1 MIQLKVIIAVAQ
13 SDFLRK
19 KLELLWILIR
29 IKIREKEKTH
39 KKIKRKGYE
48 KVTKIETGLK

>member
-29 IKIREKEKTH
+29 IKIREKEKNTN
-39 KKIKRKGYE
+39 KLRE
-48 KVTKIETGLK
+48 KVTKKLRR